1 MPMQD
6 NVDKSRGIRP
16 GILIG
21 IIAVMVAL
29 VGAIVFM
36 RNGPRDQEPKVAAT
50 PPPSET
56 VVPPPAAVPQPPPR
70 PVPAQPAAKP
80 VAQPVVPPAVVA
92 AVPVPAGGPTNWE
105 QRVDGILGSDQIDE
119 TKKAEELLALYP
131 TLPEDG
137 QLEAIQHISNLLP
150 DDRYAAIAPL
160 LTSAQTSEAVLEVL
174 LTDLL
179 NRPNELKLPTLLQ
192 IARTPDHPKAEDAR
206 DILEVFVDANH
217 GNDWAQWET
226 AVQKY
231 LKENPE

>member
-1 MPMQD
+1 MQD
-6 NVDKSRGIRP
+6 NVDKTRGIRP
-16 GILIG
+16 GVLIG
-21 IIAVMVAL
+21 IVAAMVAL
-29 VGAIVFM
+29 AGAVVLLRI
-36 RNGPRDQEPKVAAT
+36 GSRDQAPKVAEA
-50 PPPSET
+50 PPPPEN
-56 VVPPPAAVPQPPPR
+56 VVPPPAAVPPPPPR

-80 VAQPVVPPAVVA
+80 MPQPVVPPVVIA

-105 QRVDGILGSDQIDE
+105 QRIDGILGSDQIDE

-131 TLPEDG
+131 NLPEDG

-160 LTSAQTSEAVLEVL
+160 LTSAQTSEAVLEIL

-192 IARTPDHPKAEDAR
+192 VARTPDHPKADDAR

-217 GNDWAQWET
+217 GTDWAQWEA